1 MLHVYKA
8 VSSARISGIICLFLP
23 LLLQGKRNQSY
34 HQLLWFFCRLLS
46 LSHPLSGWR
55 FSCSKECEDGNIC
68 DSKCVC
74 KLQRELSMQWR
85 KERALPNHVLQ
96 HATLNLLTEGGWR
109 QGEAQA
115 ISVLF
120 APGELQVY
128 LGSCRRTY
136 SLKSPLVTQL
146 EDDEPFRMAQR
157 QESS

>member
-1 MLHVYKA
+1 
-8 VSSARISGIICLFLP
+8 
-23 LLLQGKRNQSY
+23 
-34 HQLLWFFCRLLS
+34 
-46 LSHPLSGWR
+46 
-55 FSCSKECEDGNIC
+55 
-68 DSKCVC
+68 
-74 KLQRELSMQWR
+74 MQWR
-85 KERALPNHVLQ
+85 KERALPNHALQ